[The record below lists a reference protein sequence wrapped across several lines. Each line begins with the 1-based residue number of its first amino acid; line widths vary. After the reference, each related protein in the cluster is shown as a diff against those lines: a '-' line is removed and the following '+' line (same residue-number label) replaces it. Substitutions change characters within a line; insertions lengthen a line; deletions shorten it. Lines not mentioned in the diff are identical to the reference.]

1 MFVSVAWI
9 ECGKRPCMQSLYKS
23 QQSRAATAPPLVSQ
37 WVVTGYPRL
46 IISVLEE
53 VEVEME
59 GKIDLAADL
68 YMPGTRVG

>member
-1 MFVSVAWI
+1 
-9 ECGKRPCMQSLYKS
+9 
-23 QQSRAATAPPLVSQ
+23 
-37 WVVTGYPRL
+37 VVTGYPRL
-46 IISVLEE
+46 IISALEE

>member
-1 MFVSVAWI
+1 MHRVAAD
-9 ECGKRPCMQSLYKS
+9 P
-23 QQSRAATAPPLVSQ
+23 VH
-37 WVVTGYPRL
+37 TGTRDRGL
-46 IISVLEE
+46 IISVLEEVE